1 MRTLITSKYQTTI
14 PKPIREAMNLSVRDT
29 IEWKIENGKIIIVPT
44 RKHFLRFKNTVKVG
58 PGDIRADIKSARKIR
73 AEKHQ

>member
-14 PKPIREAMNLSVRDT
+14 PKPIRKAMNLSIKD
-29 IEWKIENGKIIIVPT
+29 ILEWKIENGKIIVVPA
-44 RKHFLRFKNTVKVG
+44 RKHFLRFKNTIKVG
-58 PGDIRADIKSARKIR
+58 PGNIKDDIESARKIR